1 MDKRGTKKIYIT
13 FVLATLD
20 QDLCCWDIGLVLV
33 VIEIVVVKQD
43 DREVH
48 KVDTEEWRKAKSAE
62 TGIYIC
68 FSSKT
73 Q

>member
-1 MDKRGTKKIYIT
+1 M
-13 FVLATLD
+13 LATLD
-20 QDLCCWDIGLVLV
+20 HDLCCWDIGLVLV

-62 TGIYIC
+62 P
-68 FSSKT
+68 
-73 Q
+73 